1 MNLPFLMEISY
12 LAPIFSTSGVGSTPG
27 KSTKN
32 MGTLLSDSSK
42 IPSILKAGYSTYS
55 SPIFSTTNNERAE
68 VNLSGLKALKIN
80 NLWNLG
86 ISLKVLGKS
95 AISAFSS

>member
-27 KSTKN
+27 KRTKN
-32 MGTLLSDSSK
+32 IGTLLRDSSK
-42 IPSILKAGYSTYS
+42 MSSMLKAGYSTYS
-55 SPIFSTTNNERAE
+55 SPIFSTTNKDKAE
-68 VNLSGLKALKIN
+68 VNLSGLKALNIN

-95 AISAFSS
+95 ATSAFSS